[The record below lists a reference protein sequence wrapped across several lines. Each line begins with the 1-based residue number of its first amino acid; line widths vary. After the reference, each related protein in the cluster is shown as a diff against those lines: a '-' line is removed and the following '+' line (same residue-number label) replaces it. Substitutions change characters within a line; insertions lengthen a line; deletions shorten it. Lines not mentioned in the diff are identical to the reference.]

1 MTPDQLLARKRTIGA
16 SEAAAACGLS
26 PWTTPFQLWQD
37 KTSDTVEQVD
47 NARMEWGRRLES
59 VVLAKYAEGIDTRA
73 VPMQSPCLTHVSETY
88 PFMSCTPDAL
98 LPDRVVEIKTAGLSS
113 AREWG
118 EPGTDVVPMHYLLQ
132 VTHQMIVTGRR
143 LADIPVLI
151 AGNDYRLY
159 TVNYDEELA
168 ALLID
173 RERAFWRHV
182 EDRTP
187 PDVTSIADAVAR
199 WPKDVGTTVVA
210 TPEVALAVTHL
221 QEIKQQQDEL
231 EADADALSLAIRTCM
246 ADASILTDAAGNN
259 LATWKAQSRSQFD
272 YAGFKAKHPDLY
284 AQFSA
289 KQSTRVFRLAKG
301 KP

>member
-1 MTPDQLLARKRTIGA
+1 MTPAQLLARKQHIGA

-26 PWTTPFQLWQD
+26 PWTTPYQLWAD
-37 KTSDTVEQVD
+37 KTSDAVD
-47 NARMEWGRRLES
+47 VIDNPRMEWGRRLES
-59 VVLAKYAEGIDTRA
+59 VVLRKYAEDLPRPDYLIA
-73 VPMQSPCLTHVSETY
+73 PCDVVTSAEH

-98 LPDRVVEIKTAGLSS
+98 LPDRVVEVKTAGLSS

-118 EPGTDVVPMHYLLQ
+118 EPGSDAVPMHYLLQ
-132 VTHQMIVTGRR
+132 VTHQMVVTGRR

-168 ALLID
+168 ALLIE

-187 PDVTSIADAVAR
+187 PDVASIADAVAR
-199 WPKDVGTTVVA
+199 WPKDTGTKVEA
-210 TPEVALAVTHL
+210 TLDVYHAILKM
-221 QEIKQQQDEL
+221 QEIKEDLDRL
-231 EADADALSLAIRTCM
+231 EADYDALQLAVKTCM
-246 ADASILTDAAGNN
+246 AEHSTLVDSANEV

-272 YAGFKAKHPDLY
+272 YSGFKAKHPDLY
-284 AQFSA
+284 AQFSQ
-289 KQSTRVFRLAKG
+289 KQSTRVFRLARMKL
-301 KP
+301 